1 MQTSILHEIGENSMK
16 KLMNPTTALVPCPV
30 VLLSVA
36 GEDKPNVITL
46 SWAANICSRPPSIGI
61 GIRPSRFSYDMVKLA
76 GEYVINIPGSDLIEG
91 TKFCGTKSGRD
102 YDKFTECG
110 FTPVPATK
118 VNAPLIKECPI
129 NLECR
134 TTEIVNVGAHDLFI
148 AEIVAVHIDEDVL
161 NEVGRLDTS
170 KASLFTYL
178 PLTGEYWKLGERLQ

>member
-1 MQTSILHEIGENSMK
+1 MK

-46 SWAANICSRPPSIGI
+46 SWAANICSKPPSIGI
-61 GIRPSRFSYDMVKLA
+61 GIRPSRYSYDMVKQA
-76 GEYVINIPGSDLIEG
+76 GEYVINIPGTDLIKG
-91 TKFCGTKSGRD
+91 TTFCGTKSGRD

-129 NLECR
+129 NLECK

-148 AEIVAVHIDEDVL
+148 AEIVAVHIDEEVL
-161 NEVGRLDTS
+161 NEKGRLDVS
-170 KASLFTYL
+170 KANLFTYL
-178 PLTGEYWKLGERLQ
+178 PLTGEYWKLGERLE

>member
-1 MQTSILHEIGENSMK
+1 MK

-30 VLLSVA
+30 VLLSVV

-46 SWAANICSRPPSIGI
+46 SWAANICSKPPSIGI
-61 GIRPSRFSYDMVKLA
+61 GIRPSRYSYDMVKQA

-129 NLECR
+129 NLECK
-134 TTEIVNVGAHDLFI
+134 TTEIINVGAHDLFI
-148 AEIVAVHIDEDVL
+148 AEIVAVHIDEEVL
-161 NEVGRLDTS
+161 NDKGRLDTS
-170 KASLFTYL
+170 KANLFTYL
-178 PLTGEYWKLGERLQ
+178 PLTGEYWKLGEQLE

>member
-1 MQTSILHEIGENSMK
+1 MK
-16 KLMNPTTALVPCPV
+16 P
-30 VLLSVA
+30 
-36 GEDKPNVITL
+36 
-46 SWAANICSRPPSIGI
+46 
-61 GIRPSRFSYDMVKLA
+61 
-76 GEYVINIPGSDLIEG
+76 
-91 TKFCGTKSGRD
+91 
-102 YDKFTECG
+102 TECG

-129 NLECR
+129 NLECK

-161 NEVGRLDTS
+161 NEEGRLDTS